1 MYKTDDIE
9 TAFFQKMWPMTIG
22 QVIQDGKTDIAAQ
35 EEIFM
40 SKLDK
45 EKDEFNLQLK
55 EYEERFKKIK
65 TFSDINMVNETVK
78 ETNELR
84 NNIDNARDK
93 IE

>member
-1 MYKTDDIE
+1 
-9 TAFFQKMWPMTIG
+9 
-22 QVIQDGKTDIAAQ
+22 
-35 EEIFM
+35 M

>member
-65 TFSDINMVNETVK
+65 SFSDINMVNETVK